1 MALVGC
7 YVALCKP
14 LVAAVPIFLLG
25 WMRFGIAGVAM
36 ASWWRKPADEVPI
49 NRETKKLLFLE
60 SFVGNF
66 LFSLCML
73 FGVSMTSAVSA
84 GLILAAIPAASALM
98 GHYVLGDRLGPRV
111 LAAVACA
118 GAGIAL
124 LAFSKSTMTGELAI
138 ARTAA
143 ENREWLTPWE
153 ATLPKVPEHIDGGEL
168 LSNRPSFLEMVRI
181 HNREGRSGRSISL
194 AIWQGPNL
202 IGQITLGG
210 IIYGALRGAHIGY
223 WIDRR
228 FANRGFTTQAVE
240 VLTAYGFNQL
250 GLHRIE
256 INLRPENA
264 ASRRVAEKAGF
275 IFEGDRPRFLH
286 IDGAWRDHICFVK
299 ENPVIK

>member
-1 MALVGC
+1 MSDQTWPVVL
-7 YVALCKP
+7 LTNELTLRP
-14 LVAAVPIFLLG
+14 LRLRDRAKWFAV
-25 WMRFGIAGVAM
+25 R
-36 ASWWRKPADEVPI
+36 
-49 NRETKKLLFLE
+49 
-60 SFVGNF
+60 
-66 LFSLCML
+66 
-73 FGVSMTSAVSA
+73 
-84 GLILAAIPAASALM
+84 
-98 GHYVLGDRLGPRV
+98 
-111 LAAVACA
+111 
-118 GAGIAL
+118 
-124 LAFSKSTMTGELAI
+124 
-138 ARTAA
+138 A

-168 LSNRPSFLEMVRI
+168 LSNRPSFFEMVRN

-240 VLTAYGFNQL
+240 VLTAFGFNQL
-250 GLHRIE
+250 GLHRVE

-299 ENPVIK
+299 ENPIIK